1 MRRLVAWDLMTLD
14 GYFEGRNPWDLGFHE
29 TVWGDELEAFSLE
42 QGKEIGTLLFGR
54 RTYEGMAGY
63 WSQET
68 GAIADMMNSIDKAV
82 ATRTLDEATW
92 NNTRLLKGEAAEAV
106 RALKAEEGKD
116 VYVFGSADL
125 LELSPQGRARRRIPD
140 LRRAGGAG
148 RRQSALQAAGPAGQ
162 DAPRKRAPAQDR
174 RGDPDLCSGRV
185 ANGQRQVG
193 LGIRVGDVQNP
204 CSESPFRT
212 PSLPACPV
220 WGLGPILM

>member
-1 MRRLVAWDLMTLD
+1 MQLVFATKRDERRRHSMRRLVAWDLMTLD

-29 TVWGDELEAFSLE
+29 TVWGEELEAFSLE

-125 LELSPQGRARRRIPD
+125 LDSLLKAGLVDEYRICVAPVVLGGGNPLFKPRDQLVKMRLESARP
-140 LRRAGGAG
+140 LKTGGAILTY
-148 RRQSALQAAGPAGQ
+148 A
-162 DAPRKRAPAQDR
+162 
-174 RGDPDLCSGRV
+174 
-185 ANGQRQVG
+185 VG
-193 LGIRVGDVQNP
+193 G
-204 CSESPFRT
+204 
-212 PSLPACPV
+212 
-220 WGLGPILM
+220 